1 MHRLLE
7 RQLKKLFG
15 SLDAVP
21 AEWRPFLDIVS
32 VSYEQADEDRL
43 LTERSLEISSRE
55 LSEKNAALQTEINI
69 GKQHAKELEETKSAL
84 LNVLEVER
92 ESRRELEKSEAFL
105 AETGRMAKVGGWELD
120 AETLDVA
127 WTEETRRIHEVD
139 ETFQPQLDTAIGFYV
154 PEARPVIGR
163 SVQRSI
169 EFGESFDVELELITA
184 KGRRIWVH
192 AIGKA
197 RQERGKTRIVS
208 GTFQDITERKQSE
221 AKIKELNALRNKFI
235 QVVSHQLRTP
245 LNAIRWNLE
254 ALLGEEV
261 GKLKK
266 GQKEFIRFTYE
277 SSVEVISRIRDLLT
291 AMDIEEGRIVTEK
304 VEVSLESLWGS
315 VMAGWKK
322 RCAVKEIA
330 CEYRPPENPLP
341 PFEADAGKIREV
353 FETLADN
360 AVSYTPEKGRV
371 TVSLS
376 GIGDAIRFEIIDSG
390 IGIPKAEQRR
400 VFGRFY
406 RASNAFASKP
416 DSSGLGLF
424 IAKHYVEQHGGKIGF
439 ASEDGRGSTFWF
451 ELPVVAPRTRA

>member
-7 RQLKKLFG
+7 RQLKKRFG
-15 SLDAVP
+15 SLDAVH
-21 AEWRPFLDIVS
+21 AEWRPFLDMVS

-43 LTERSLEISSRE
+43 LTERSLEISSQE

-69 GKQHAKELEETKSAL
+69 SKQHAK
-84 LNVLEVER
+84 
-92 ESRRELEKSEAFL
+92 
-105 AETGRMAKVGGWELD
+105 D
-120 AETLDVA
+120 
-127 WTEETRRIHEVD
+127 
-139 ETFQPQLDTAIGFYV
+139 
-154 PEARPVIGR
+154 
-163 SVQRSI
+163 I
-169 EFGESFDVELELITA
+169 E
-184 KGRRIWVH
+184 
-192 AIGKA
+192 
-197 RQERGKTRIVS
+197 
-208 GTFQDITERKQSE
+208 
-221 AKIKELNALRNKFI
+221 ELNALRNKFI

-254 ALLGEEV
+254 TLLGEEV

-266 GQKEFIRFTYE
+266 GQKEFIRLTYE
-277 SSVEVISRIRDLLT
+277 SSVEVIGRIHDLLT
-291 AMDIEEGRIVTEK
+291 AMDIEEGRIMTEK
-304 VEVSLESLWGS
+304 EEVSLESLWGS

-371 TVSLS
+371 AVSLS
-376 GIGDAIRFEIIDSG
+376 VIGNAIRFEITDSG

-439 ASEDGRGSTFWF
+439 TSEEGKGSAFWF
-451 ELPVVAPRTRA
+451 ELPVVAPPPRRRRRRSAIM